1 MVTDR
6 TLRRSSKIVVN
17 IFETIYNMSSLFVH
31 IQLLLFELINY
42 RYKLVYEYWWEIR
55 ILWIPYLMHRDLNTD
70 RRFELVQ
77 IWRQIW

>member
-1 MVTDR
+1 MAQGSPIPTLDALLTMVTDR

-42 RYKLVYEYWWEIR
+42 RYKLVYEY
-55 ILWIPYLMHRDLNTD
+55 
-70 RRFELVQ
+70 
-77 IWRQIW
+77 